1 MDVMDATKLLRSGEP
16 VVCIA
21 TRIAF
26 HQEAEYRQRV
36 RAARSARSAAPRIS
50 IEIVPDTAAAQK
62 TADLA
67 SVVPATEESG
77 E

>member
-1 MDVMDATKLLRSGEP
+1 MDAKDLLRGGEP

-26 HQEAEYRQRV
+26 HQEAEYLARI
-36 RAARSARSAAPRIS
+36 RADRSPRSAVPRIS
-50 IEIVPDTAAAQK
+50 IEIVPDTAAAQG
-62 TADLA
+62 A
-67 SVVPATEESG
+67 PAQAVTEESG